1 METILCLT
9 DYKANSDQ
17 TLLFA
22 LHLARHLQAQLVC
35 AHFFEAPAATPME
48 EEDENTP
55 SRAGKLRSPASNER
69 HSTELQR
76 LKTFVKTSGSDTL
89 AAIDV
94 RYLVAGGSPLEHI
107 PSLSREYDLALM
119 VTGMRNRARLADR
132 LFGTLARKMID
143 KTPCPLLLV
152 PPEASFRAVHRIVY
166 ATDFGYKNLNAIE
179 RLLRWSEALDSQLY
193 LVHVSEDPEDNP
205 WAASQMEKIKH
216 TYQTDNEAERMQFSV
231 LEGELQTALEHFVET
246 VQSDVI
252 ALTTHTRGY
261 WEKWMASSLAKDLA
275 EEVEIPLLVF
285 RE

>member
-55 SRAGKLRSPASNER
+55 SRAGKLRSPAPNER

-119 VTGMRNRARLADR
+119 VMGMRNRARLADR